1 MGKFRHNNI
10 MQTPPEDDL
19 TPVRKTN
26 LTIRFVKNLYLVIHT
41 LVVLSVLLAA
51 GALYLAFRPDGLSLI
66 KTFFLEPLGIHITH
80 TNGSLSE
87 GFSLHGVHSKAI
99 DAKTLTLDYNL
110 TTILK
115 GEHVID
121 AIKIDGLRI
130 HLDDFVGDGGTS
142 LPLPLFKLKE
152 VSLTNIQLISAYP
165 IELDIYGKN
174 GSYDG
179 KNLSFTSIQSSVK
192 SRYANGALKGSLKK
206 NALRGT
212 ALVYQNSAEL
222 QDTVG
227 RFTALPHSQKIIID
241 ELSDTRVRL
250 RTTFSQL
257 TSLNDPLTVLHNVSL
272 NMDYLYE
279 NDYLD
284 FKADYLLTHD
294 RDHMQ
299 TSQTLRYALDGVTT
313 TTFKGIVTS
322 SHPLPSHVLEGK
334 FRNDADG
341 IAAKL
346 TLGDAT
352 FLVQSENYENFVW
365 NVQTS
370 HKNLDF
376 LPFLPHALRDS
387 PSTLSANGTY
397 ALETQM
403 LIGEVSASHNHG
415 SFNGS
420 LRYENEKFSLKGD
433 LALAPDAP
441 TWRNSSLKP
450 PPNTELSLSY
460 VKGTTYLN
468 LNAPSLALSL
478 ENIDDRLKGSGSYLS
493 TYFDFGGTL
502 RDISITS
509 VTPSVWKTLTQ
520 INSIKLFSGEY
531 YDAEVRTKTHITY
544 DTSLHVTTDIT
555 IPWYAAV
562 FDSYRQYSGTN
573 NTLSIRYDDNAI
585 LIDNYQLDIAGHN
598 INSQHLSTLHFDDK
612 GNLIID
618 DIWIFDAL
626 RLSGSVD
633 THTFATQVALHS
645 DRFTYKGP
653 EGEANAAAD
662 LLFTRDANATQT
674 LSGRI
679 TVLDAKITY
688 LPLQQFKVMDDDV
701 IIIQDVRPPSDTSL
715 FMNIQITAEN
725 ALHYLTKELDVLIQP
740 EITLWKEPKGP
751 VQILGMVTIP
761 KGTAT
766 TAGKKFDIK
775 TSHLYF
781 GGGAAINPYLDFT
794 INHEVDYKKIQ
805 IYITHALDSPIFL
818 FSSDPFMS
826 QNDIMSYLLF
836 GSPVN
841 TTVNA
846 NGSSTA
852 MKTDASNF
860 MLGAGVKGLI
870 SGATK
875 IQIDTMNIL
884 TTQEG
889 GMGIEVGTHLNKD
902 LRVVYKNDTVSSVLV
917 QYQLNRWLRLD
928 ADVHELGQGIN
939 AIYIKD
945 FSDFLPHNKTVKEK
959 K

>member
-1 MGKFRHNNI
+1 

-26 LTIRFVKNLYLVIHT
+26 LTIRFVKSLYLVIHT

-121 AIKIDGLRI
+121 SIKIDGLRI
-130 HLDDFVGDGGTS
+130 HLDDFIDDGGTS
-142 LPLPLFKLKE
+142 IPLPLFKLKE
-152 VSLTNIQLISAYP
+152 VTLTNVQLISEYP
-165 IELDIYGKN
+165 IELNIYGKN
-174 GSYDG
+174 GSYNG
-179 KNLSFTSIQSSVK
+179 KNLNFSSIQGSIK
-192 SRYANGALKGSLKK
+192 SRYASGALKGSLKN

-227 RFTALPHSQKIIID
+227 RFTTLPHSQKIIID

-250 RTTFSQL
+250 RTTFDQL
-257 TSLNDPLTVLHNVSL
+257 LSLNDPLLTLHNVSL

-284 FKADYLLTHD
+284 FKAHYLLTRGD
-294 RDHMQ
+294 ESMQ
-299 TSQTLRYALDGVTT
+299 TQQELRYALDGVTT
-313 TTFKGIVTS
+313 SGFKGIVTS

-334 FRNDADG
+334 FRDDAEG
-341 IAAKL
+341 IAGKL
-346 TLGDAT
+346 ILGDT
-352 FLVQSENYENFVW
+352 TLLLQSGDYENFVW

-370 HKNLDF
+370 HNNLDF
-376 LPFLPHALRDS
+376 LPFLPQVLRDS

-397 ALETQM
+397 VLETQLLM
-403 LIGEVSASHNHG
+403 GDVSASHNHG
-415 SFNGS
+415 SFNGA
-420 LRYENEKFSLKGD
+420 LRYENEKISLKGD
-433 LALAPDAP
+433 LSLAPDAP
-441 TWRNSSLKP
+441 TWSHSNIKP
-450 PPNTELSLSY
+450 PANMELSLSHL
-460 VKGTTYLN
+460 KGTTYLN

-478 ENIDDRLKGSGSYLS
+478 ENIDDRLKGSGNYLS
-493 TYFDFGGTL
+493 TYFDINGTQT
-502 RDISITS
+502 DFIITTL
-509 VTPSVWKTLTQ
+509 TPSLYKTLTQ
-520 INSIKLFSGEY
+520 IGSIELPLGEY
-531 YDAEVRTKTHITY
+531 YDAEVRTDTHITY
-544 DTSLHVTTDIT
+544 DTALHVTTDIS

-562 FDSYRQYSGTN
+562 LDSQRQYGGTN
-573 NTLSIRYDDNAI
+573 NSLSVRYRDNMI
-585 LIDNYQLDIAGHN
+585 LIDRYRLDIAGHN
-598 INSQHLSTLHFDDK
+598 VNSQRLSTLHFNDE

-618 DIWIFDAL
+618 EIWIFDAL
-626 RLSGSVD
+626 RLSGSMD
-633 THTFATQVALHS
+633 TDTFATEVALHS

-653 EGEANAAAD
+653 EGEAHAAAD
-662 LLFTRDANATQT
+662 LLFTRDANAVQT
-674 LSGRI
+674 LSGNVQI
-679 TVLDAKITY
+679 LNAKITY
-688 LPLQQFKVMDDDV
+688 LPLQRFKVMDDDV

-715 FMNIQITAEN
+715 FMNIQVTAQN

-751 VQILGMVTIP
+751 VQILGMITIP

-766 TAGKKFDIK
+766 TAGKEFTIK
-775 TSHLYF
+775 KSHLYF
-781 GGGAAINPYLDFT
+781 GGGNSINPYLDFT
-794 INHEVDYKKIQ
+794 IGHEVDYKKIQ
-805 IYITHALDSPIFL
+805 IYITHSLDSPIFL

-836 GSPVN
+836 GSPAN
-841 TTVNA
+841 TTLNA
-846 NGSSTA
+846 DGGSTT

-860 MLGAGVKGLI
+860 MLGAGIKGLI
-870 SGATK
+870 NSTTK

-889 GMGIEVGTHLNKD
+889 GMGVEVGAHLNKN
-902 LRVVYKNDTVSSVLV
+902 LRVLYKNDTVSSVLV

-928 ADVHELGQGIN
+928 ADIHELGQGIN

-945 FSDFLPHNKTVKEK
+945 FQDFLPHNKIVKEK